1 MLANRRTMR
10 ARAPSFRSR
19 STAFRNLEISPMMA
33 PRKRLVAGTAIALA
47 IALVAGAVFLV
58 RQVFFGPTTITA
70 YFPTATAIY
79 PGDEVR
85 VSGVKVGS
93 IESIKPEGTQT
104 KMTLSVDRGVPIPA
118 DAKAVIVAQNL
129 VAARYVQ
136 LTPAYRNNQ
145 GPKMADGAVIPSERT
160 AVPVEWD
167 EVKTQLMR
175 LSTDLGP
182 QTGVSGTSVSRFID
196 SAANAMGGNGDKLRQ
211 TLAQLSG
218 VARVFAEGS
227 GNIVD
232 IIKNLQIF
240 VTALRDSK
248 QQIVLFQNRLASLS
262 SVLDD
267 SRSDLDGAL
276 TNLST
281 AIGEVQRFVAGSRS
295 ETTEQ
300 VQRLGSLLQIL
311 VDNKMS
317 VENILHIT
325 PNAIAN
331 FGNIYYPNGGS
342 VTGAFALSN
351 FSNPVWWFCGLIG
364 GVANTTA
371 PETAKLCAQYLG
383 PALRLLNVNQI
394 PLPINAYLRPAP
406 SPDKVIYTDPKLAPG
421 GAGPG
426 DAPEPPPTVSAYT
439 GQGDIPPPPGW
450 GAPPGPPGL
459 YMPQPHAAATPSPA
473 LFPGAPIPG
482 PPGVIS
488 NVPAGPPSVEN
499 MLLPPT
505 PAAAPPGPPLP
516 AEAGAPS

>member
-1 MLANRRTMR
+1 MA
-10 ARAPSFRSR
+10 FRSQ
-19 STAFRNLEISPMMA
+19 EISPMTA
-33 PRKRLVAGTAIALA
+33 TRKRLVVATAVVLA
-47 IALVAGAVFLV
+47 IALVAGVVVLV
-58 RQVFFGPTTITA
+58 RQMFFGPTTITA
-70 YFPTATAIY
+70 YFPTATSIY

-85 VSGVKVGS
+85 VSGVKVGT

-104 KMTLSVDRGVPIPA
+104 EMVLKVDRDVPIPA

-136 LTPAYRNNQ
+136 LAPAYRNNA
-145 GPKMADGAVIPSERT
+145 GPKMADGAVIPSDRT

-167 EVKTQLMR
+167 QVKEQLMR

-182 QTGVSGTSVSRFID
+182 QAGVSGTSVSRFID

-211 TLAQLSG
+211 TIAQLSG

-232 IIKNLQIF
+232 IIKNLQTF

-248 QQIVLFQNRLASLS
+248 EQIVMFQNRLASLS
-262 SVLDD
+262 SVINDNK
-267 SRSDLDGAL
+267 SDLDAAL

-281 AIGEVQRFVAGSRS
+281 AVGEVQRFVAGSRN
-295 ETTEQ
+295 ETSEQ
-300 VQRLGSLLQIL
+300 VQKLADLTQIL
-311 VDNKMS
+311 VDNQMALQN
-317 VENILHIT
+317 VLHIA

-331 FGNIYYPNGGS
+331 FNNIYYPNGGS

-351 FSNPVWWFCGLIG
+351 FSNPVWFFCGLIG

-394 PLPINAYLRPAP
+394 PLPINPYLRPAP
-406 SPDKVIYTDPKLAPG
+406 DPDRLIITDPKLAPG
-421 GAGPG
+421 AAGPG

-459 YMPQPHAAATPSPA
+459 YAPDNNAPAIPSPA

-482 PPGVIS
+482 PPNIES
-488 NVPAGPPSVEN
+488 NIPAGPPTVDN
-499 MLLPPT
+499 MLLPSPA
-505 PAAAPPGPPLP
+505 PAAPAPPPGPPLP
-516 AEAGAPS
+516 AEVGSP